1 MMGNDLYDKWKN
13 GKVNA
18 CGRVQEMLKGQIKF
32 LQPEEESLLLQ
43 AYPAIKVLKGE
54 VHTR

>member
-1 MMGNDLYDKWKN
+1 MGNDLYYKWKN

-18 CGRVQEMLKGQIKF
+18 CEHVQEMLKGQLKF

-43 AYPAIKVLKGE
+43 AYPAIKVLKGG
-54 VHTR
+54 VHTT